1 MSSPGARTSGQATYV
16 VRGNGQS
23 TSLPRTQPGSVR
35 PVFTPQYSPVGCTQS
50 SQIGKVGSAGSG
62 SVPSTVT
69 VTPVGAGH
77 PRRATPA
84 VAARIPARSHVSQA
98 PAVSHI
104 PASKMASSGGGYV
117 TSKLDSHQAVASY
130 VVSAPPV
137 NSPAIAVEAVEV
149 ETIMPSVGLSAP
161 VKTFIAGAEL
171 AMPVKTYIA
180 GVQPAMPVRTFIAG
194 AELAGEDEVNDAV
207 PIKTVITR
215 SLKKRG

>member
-16 VRGNGQS
+16 VRGNGQQ
-23 TSLPRTQPGSVR
+23 TGLPRTQPGSVR
-35 PVFTPQYSPVGCTQS
+35 PVFTPQYSGCTQS
-50 SQIGKVGSAGSG
+50 SRIGKVGSAGSG

-69 VTPVGAGH
+69 VTPVGAH
-77 PRRATPA
+77 PGRATPA
-84 VAARIPARSHVSQA
+84 VAARIPARSHISQA

-104 PASKMASSGGGYV
+104 PASKMASGVYAA
-117 TSKLDSHQAVASY
+117 SKLDSHQAVASY
-130 VVSAPPV
+130 VFPSLPV

-149 ETIMPSVGLSAP
+149 ETIIPSVGLEPSAP
-161 VKTFIAGAEL
+161 VKTFIAGAEP
-171 AMPVKTYIA
+171 AMPVKTFIA
-180 GVQPAMPVRTFIAG
+180 GVQPAMPVKTFIAG